1 MKVTVVVPCRNERQY
16 IAACV
21 DSILAQSYPT
31 EWLQVIV
38 VDGCSDDGTTEV
50 LSELYGGH
58 ARVTCLNN
66 EKRTTPYAL
75 NIGIR
80 NSNAEVVIIFGAHA
94 VMHKNY
100 VFHCVDVLSNDHSVG
115 VVGGIIHNVNENQTA
130 QYVSQCMSTSFGV
143 GNAHFRTGNR
153 AGLVDTVAF
162 GAYRREI
169 FDQIGYFDES
179 LTRNQDDE
187 FNYRVTQSGWKIY
200 LDLRIESNYYVR
212 GSFQKLAR
220 QYYQYGYWKVYV
232 AKKHKAV
239 TTWRQLVPFA
249 FVAYVMLATLG
260 LLCCP
265 TLWLLWL
272 GPLLAY
278 LLLALKVSLSF
289 GAKPIDV
296 FSRVLVF
303 FILHVSYGW
312 GYWMGILRFLI
323 LRRPPASLAERSSR

>member
-1 MKVTVVVPCRNERQY
+1 MKVSVVVPCRNERQY

-21 DSILAQSYPT
+21 DSILSQSYPSQL
-31 EWLQVIV
+31 LQVIV
-38 VDGCSDDGTTEV
+38 VDGCSDDGTAEV
-50 LSELYGGH
+50 LSEMYGDH
-58 ARVTCLNN
+58 ARVTCLKN
-66 EKRTTPYAL
+66 EQKTTPYAL

-80 NSNAEVVIIFGAHA
+80 GSDGAVIIIFGAHA
-94 VMHKNY
+94 IMHREY
-100 VFHCVDVLSNDHSVG
+100 VSYCVDKLSNDRSVG
-115 VVGGIIHNVNENQTA
+115 VVGGIIRNVDENQRA
-130 QYVSQCMSTSFGV
+130 KFISQCMSTSFGV
-143 GNAHFRTGNR
+143 GNAHFRTGNQN
-153 AGLVDTVAF
+153 GLVDTVAF

-169 FDQIGYFDES
+169 FDQIGYFDET

-249 FVAYVMLATLG
+249 FVAYVMLVILG
-260 LLCCP
+260 FLCCP
-265 TLWLLWL
+265 SLWLLWL
-272 GPLLAY
+272 GPLLPY
-278 LLLALKVSLSF
+278 LLLAFKVSVSF

-296 FSRVLVF
+296 FSRVFVF
-303 FILHVSYGW
+303 FILHMSYGW
-312 GYWMGILRFLI
+312 GYWMGIVRFLI
-323 LRRPPASLAERSSR
+323 LQRPPASLAGRSSR

>member
-1 MKVTVVVPCRNERQY
+1 MKVTVVVPCRNERHY
-16 IAACV
+16 IVACV

-31 EWLQVIV
+31 ELLQVIV
-38 VDGCSDDGTTEV
+38 VDGGSDDGTTEV
-50 LSELYGGH
+50 LSETYGSNS
-58 ARVTCLNN
+58 RVLCLNN
-66 EKRTTPYAL
+66 VQRTTPYAL
-75 NIGIR
+75 NIGILA
-80 NSNAEVVIIFGAHA
+80 SDAQVVIIFGAHA
-94 VMHKNY
+94 VMHKKY
-100 VFHCVDVLSNDHSVG
+100 VSHCADVLSNDHSVG
-115 VVGGIIHNVNENQTA
+115 VVGGIIHNVDENQTA

-143 GNAHFRTGNR
+143 GNAHFRTGNQ

-249 FVAYVMLATLG
+249 FVAYVMLAIIG
-260 LLCCP
+260 LICSASF
-265 TLWLLWL
+265 WLLWL
-272 GPLLAY
+272 GPLMAY
-278 LLLALKVSLSF
+278 LVLSFRVSFSF
-289 GAKPIDV
+289 GANPIDV
-296 FSRVLVF
+296 FSRVFVF
-303 FILHVSYGW
+303 LILHASYGW
-312 GYWMGILRFLI
+312 GYWMGIVHFLI
-323 LRRPPASLAERSSR
+323 FRRPPASLAARSSR